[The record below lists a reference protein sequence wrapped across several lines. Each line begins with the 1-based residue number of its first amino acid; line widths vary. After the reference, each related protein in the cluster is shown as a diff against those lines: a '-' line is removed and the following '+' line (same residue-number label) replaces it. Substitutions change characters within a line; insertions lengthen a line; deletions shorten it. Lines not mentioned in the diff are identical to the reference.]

1 MAWSRRTDH
10 VGPFA
15 LGFVFGWMFA
25 VCTARNG
32 AAQALHAAWML
43 LVDASDVHEASPE
56 GAVQGVF
63 GVRLASHIA
72 APLSDIAWWHDM
84 AEDAR
89 IPRPG
94 HLKGVS

>member
-15 LGFVFGWMFA
+15 LSFVSGWMLA
-25 VCTARNG
+25 VCTAGNG
-32 AAQALHAAWML
+32 AAQASYAAWL
-43 LVDASDVHEASPE
+43 LVDASDLHEASTE
-56 GAVQGVF
+56 RAVQGVF
-63 GVRLASHIA
+63 GVRLASHLA
-72 APLSDIAWWHDM
+72 APLSDIAWWHGM